1 MLLCKLQ
8 NAHNYSVGMLLGSY
22 FGKRAQFVRSAGQE
36 SSVGAVT
43 CGAPERSVPGSLLFI
58 SYIDN
63 G

>member
-22 FGKRAQFVRSAGQE
+22 SGKQAQFVRSAGQE
-36 SSVGAVT
+36 SSVEAVT
-43 CGAPERSVPGSLLFI
+43 CRASEGYVPGPLLFI
-58 SYIDN
+58 TYIDN